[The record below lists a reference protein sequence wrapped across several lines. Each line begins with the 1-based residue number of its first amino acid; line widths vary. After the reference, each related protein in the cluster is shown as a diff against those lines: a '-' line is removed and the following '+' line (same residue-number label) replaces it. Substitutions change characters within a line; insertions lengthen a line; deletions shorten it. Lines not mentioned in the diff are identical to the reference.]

1 MFVVVWLRTIK
12 TQPSQVVEKIGQKY
26 LNKNTHIILYASSSN
41 YVHYTCCLPLFSLF
55 GLTLVIVRVGSKLS
69 LKWIEA

>member
-55 GLTLVIVRVGSKLS
+55 GLVG
-69 LKWIEA
+69 